1 MKKIGTGVWVFIG
14 SLAVIIA
21 LFVFMIRGDF
31 ASRDNNIVSPEVA
44 SSQAI
49 SFIEE
54 NYTRGA
60 VPIELIET
68 VKESGI
74 YKITLNIGGD
84 QIDVFTTLDGKMFFP
99 EGVDME
105 NRVVFERA
113 IGGFTKTDEEVC
125 LENGKPIVY
134 YFGRSECPFCIW
146 QQPVITSAME
156 QFEGYV
162 VFKDHT
168 DTEEDMDVFT
178 RYSEE
183 GAVPLIVI
191 GCNYFRL
198 GAGGSEGNEES
209 DKNNISALTCKLT
222 GGQPQEVCLGL
233 EGVIEQI

>member
-1 MKKIGTGVWVFIG
+1 MKKIDTGVWVFIG
-14 SLAVIIA
+14 SLAVIVA
-21 LFVFMIRGDF
+21 LFAFIIRGDF

-44 SSQAI
+44 SSQVI
-49 SFIEE
+49 SFINE

-60 VPIELIET
+60 IAIELIET

-84 QIDVFTTLDGKMFFP
+84 QIDVFTTLDGKMLFL
-99 EGVDME
+99 EGVNME
-105 NRVVFERA
+105 NRIIFERT
-113 IGGFTKTDEEVC
+113 IGRFTKTDEEVC

-168 DTEEDMDVFT
+168 DTEEDMEVFT
-178 RYSEE
+178 RYSE
-183 GAVPLIVI
+183 GGVPLIVI

-198 GAGGSEGNEES
+198 GAGGSEGDEES
-209 DKNNISALTCKLT
+209 DMNNISALTCKLT
-222 GGQPQEVCLGL
+222 GGQPQEVCVGL